1 MNNDTD
7 LLELNELFALAD
19 ETGTQYQTEEEAAA
33 YKLELEAAIAALDAL
48 LVD

>member
-1 MNNDTD
+1 MDD
-7 LLELNELFALAD
+7 LELNELFALAD

-33 YKLELEAAIAALDAL
+33 YKLALEEAIAALDAL